1 MSIDLDV
8 IERVI
13 DIAASPETVFT
24 LLTDPEQY
32 VRWKGTSARLDARR
46 GGAFDVGFAGGGRVL
61 GEYLEVV
68 PNRRVVF
75 TWGWDSSEAVVGPGG
90 STVEID
96 LEPKGQGTRLH
107 LVHRGLPVSER
118 ASHTEGWDFFLPR
131 LTTIAEGRELPLT
144 NAG

>member
-1 MSIDLDV
+1 MSTDLDV

-24 LLTDPEQY
+24 LLTDSEQY
-32 VRWKGTSARLDARR
+32 VRWKGRTAKLEPRR
-46 GGAFDVGFAGGGRVL
+46 GGAFDVGFADGGRVF
-61 GEYLEVV
+61 GEYVEVV

-75 TWGWDSSEAVVGPGG
+75 TWGWDGPDAVVKPGG

-96 LEPKGQGTRLH
+96 LEPRGTGTRLR
-107 LVHRGLPVSER
+107 LVHRGLPASER

-131 LTTIAEGRELPLT
+131 LTAVAEGRELPPT
-144 NAG
+144 PS